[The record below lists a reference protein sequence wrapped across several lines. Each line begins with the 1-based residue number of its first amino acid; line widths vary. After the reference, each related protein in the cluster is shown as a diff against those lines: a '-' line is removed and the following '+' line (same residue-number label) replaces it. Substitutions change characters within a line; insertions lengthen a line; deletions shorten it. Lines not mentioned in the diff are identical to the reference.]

1 MPLWPWSETLYCT
14 CPVEVSEGSWV
25 SLAIL
30 RALGAR
36 DPGSN
41 PGEPIFTTNNAISTE

>member
-1 MPLWPWSETLYCT
+1 
-14 CPVEVSEGSWV
+14 
-25 SLAIL
+25 LAIL

-41 PGEPIFTTNNAISTE
+41 PGEPIFTTNNAMSTE